1 MRGLQN
7 TSSSDG
13 GKSLTNE
20 EVAGKVAGAARS
32 EAAEQKGRGRAIA
45 LLPPTVRPDLPVD
58 VLFHLHGNTEHAGR
72 DYAGWRQHKDTGAV
86 RDVERDRIAQ
96 QIEATKSSQLVGILP
111 MGMNQSQFG
120 AISPD
125 AYIGDAF
132 DRLAELGA
140 WKAAPKTFRV
150 VLSAHSGGGFTVEK
164 MMRGHKGFQLP
175 QNLGMIILFEANN
188 SLKNLKKG
196 EQQAFTAWAI
206 GQLNAHLSVLTSSRS
221 DAEKRA
227 YLGQATRLRA
237 FFDPRK
243 GHSYGAI
250 YRPLRTAVDDW
261 FSTNGSKLGGYLAET
276 RSLIEIVE
284 QSVGHERQMQSG
296 LGSAL
301 TALPGTPTA
310 GSVGSPTARTAATAS
325 PPVPLDARAAA
336 ITAAQVGAHAGS
348 LAPVAMLAFA
358 LATGH
363 GLAPLPA
370 AARSLA
376 TAGVSDRT
384 NLTDA
389 LFALVRPELG
399 GRTHPGRPQRPE
411 DRVAR
416 AAVCVRPPG
425 TGLGGQGGWRNQDR
439 NTEHDPDRLHPGAGE
454 GEEDRHPS
462 APAAPRRST
471 SRSVPTSRR
480 HSKGASSAT
489 SRSATST
496 RRGRRRQATRRTG

>member
-1 MRGLQN
+1 MQRKSRTPGQPVTRARITATSADPLRAAQGRTGVPQRPLPVQRKKGKRPDRTTVQPADLLNLQRYAGNQAVTGLVRSLQRVGGWEGADSRAGKGLAPGESQTGWNEGEHLVGSIRRIPIDGLVHGLQN
-7 TSSSDG
+7 ASSSDG

-32 EAAEQKGRGRAIA
+32 EPVEQKGRGRAIA
-45 LLPPTVRPDLPVD
+45 LLPSTVRPDLPVD

-111 MGMNQSQFG
+111 MGMNQSQFR

-132 DRLAELGA
+132 DRLAELGV

-164 MMRGHKGFQLP
+164 MMRGHKRFQLP

-243 GHSYGAI
+243 GHSYGAV

-284 QSVGHERQMQSG
+284 QSV
-296 LGSAL
+296 
-301 TALPGTPTA
+301 
-310 GSVGSPTARTAATAS
+310 
-325 PPVPLDARAAA
+325 
-336 ITAAQVGAHAGS
+336 
-348 LAPVAMLAFA
+348 
-358 LATGH
+358 
-363 GLAPLPA
+363 
-370 AARSLA
+370 
-376 TAGVSDRT
+376 
-384 NLTDA
+384 
-389 LFALVRPELG
+389 
-399 GRTHPGRPQRPE
+399 
-411 DRVAR
+411 
-416 AAVCVRPPG
+416 
-425 TGLGGQGGWRNQDR
+425 
-439 NTEHDPDRLHPGAGE
+439 
-454 GEEDRHPS
+454 
-462 APAAPRRST
+462 
-471 SRSVPTSRR
+471 
-480 HSKGASSAT
+480 
-489 SRSATST
+489 
-496 RRGRRRQATRRTG
+496 